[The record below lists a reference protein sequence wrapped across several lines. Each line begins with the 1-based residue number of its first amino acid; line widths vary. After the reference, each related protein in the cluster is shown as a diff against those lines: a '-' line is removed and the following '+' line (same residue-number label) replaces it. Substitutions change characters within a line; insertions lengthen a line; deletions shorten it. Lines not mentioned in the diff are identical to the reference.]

1 MSKYVE
7 MEGKTVDEAIESALS
22 ALGVSKDDVEIE
34 VLEEGKKGM
43 LGFGSKSARVRVT
56 VVDNIEEKI
65 FDFLQPIFDKLQIE
79 AEVQIELD
87 EDNLSIK
94 MNGED
99 VGILIGKRG
108 ETLDSIQYLLSLVI
122 NKNRDNYIKVNMDIC
137 DYRKKREETLIGLAN
152 RLADRVKKFKKS
164 VTLEPMNPYE
174 RRIIHSTLQNDNS
187 VQTYSVG
194 DEPNRRVV
202 VKLK

>member
-1 MSKYVE
+1 MLY
-7 MEGKTVDEAIESALS
+7 
-22 ALGVSKDDVEIE
+22 E
-34 VLEEGKKGM
+34 VITM

-79 AEVQIELD
+79 AEVQIEMD

-137 DYRKKREETLIGLAN
+137 SYN
-152 RLADRVKKFKKS
+152 FV
-164 VTLEPMNPYE
+164 
-174 RRIIHSTLQNDNS
+174 
-187 VQTYSVG
+187 
-194 DEPNRRVV
+194 
-202 VKLK
+202 